1 MPTERAPVPVSAKT
15 PASPGWFMRIFP
27 HPALSIQLA
36 ITWLALSHSLALVH
50 LLSAALLGWLLPH
63 LLRGFLADAS
73 ALHWP
78 SVLRLTGVVLWDIV
92 MSNIAVARLVLGPL
106 SRMQPGWVVVP
117 LTLRNPT
124 AISLFATI
132 ITTTPGTVS
141 CTIDEGRWI
150 ILVHALD
157 CSDAPQM
164 AADMKARYEQPLMA
178 IFEST
183 QPLAG
188 DKA

>member
-1 MPTERAPVPVSAKT
+1 MKKKPWLAHPWVS
-15 PASPGWFMRIFP
+15 G
-27 HPALSIQLA
+27 LLGV
-36 ITWLALSHSLALVH
+36 TWLLLQHSIEPFH
-50 LLSAALLGWLLPH
+50 LLSALLIGLILPRLLH
-63 LLRGFLADAS
+63 GFLPQGGHINIKP
-73 ALHWP
+73 ALA
-78 SVLRLTGVVLWDIV
+78 LTGVVLWDIL
-92 MSNIAVARLVLGPL
+92 MSNITVARLVLGPL
-106 SRMQPGWVVVP
+106 TKMQPGWVAVP

-141 CTIDEGRWI
+141 CTIDEDRWV

-164 AADMKARYEQPLMA
+164 AADMKARYELPLMA

-183 QPLAG
+183 TSLTGEKP
-188 DKA
+188 

>member
-1 MPTERAPVPVSAKT
+1 MKKKPWLA
-15 PASPGWFMRIFP
+15 
-27 HPALSIQLA
+27 HPWLSSLLG
-36 ITWLALSHSLALVH
+36 ITWLLLQQSVEPFH
-50 LLSAALLGWLLPH
+50 LLSAVLIGLILPRLLHGFLPH
-63 LLRGFLADAS
+63 SGQVNITPA
-73 ALHWP
+73 
-78 SVLRLTGVVLWDIV
+78 LRLTGVVLWDIV
-92 MSNIAVARLVLGPL
+92 MSNIIVARLVLGPL
-106 SRMQPGWVVVP
+106 SHMQPGWVEVP

-141 CTIDEGRWI
+141 CTVDEDRWV

-178 IFEST
+178 IFEFT
-183 QPLAG
+183 QPLIG
-188 DKA
+188 DTP